1 MPPRREKSARGRKSA
16 AKEAPTGAES
26 NLGMMGRSAYSP
38 ARLEPVKASG
48 VDSSAPVTRA
58 AVGRICT
65 LLCTLRSSNPAFF
78 FSACCILVLVAVVAA
93 AVAAA
98 AACVNVVWTTE
109 RIVFGL
115 ILGLVVLVV
124 MILGIALAISEHRR
138 ADAEKESF
146 YRWMMAISSSS
157 SGETSSAVDESRRG
171 APEPEDI
178 PVADFFSG
186 FPEVSDDVVSRFWGI
201 CIDNLASWVAPAA
214 TNLDENRDV
223 HPSVAAVLVAVAPSW
238 LRVWRNLLAED
249 DVNCAK
255 IRPDFTLTD
264 HRDAV
269 VSVIGAL
276 LVVEVKLPGDLVS
289 AVIQTCADLRRR
301 VYKLCCER
309 DARGEP
315 CDGIFAIGIATDGIE
330 VVFVRVVSG
339 VPAPGGSFAQAEP
352 CPTSTTEPLPLFRGW
367 SFFSRPAFSRAHP
380 PAGFRA
386 LARLTMAPVSLLG
399 TDCPLDRVNATLT
412 LLADNRPSQ
421 AVLEFEFRLGSGGSS
436 DVYKIAG
443 HNSLVVKLA
452 RFATAAICRSYEAE
466 RIALSALCQAAQS
479 GLVPELVGV
488 GRLNPDGAWPLLLLR
503 PPGMQLPAWVK
514 ACIEKTDR
522 QLAPAS
528 GSSASV
534 RLNCAR
540 IVASSLLDALAA
552 AHAANIAH
560 CDVRPL
566 NVVIVNDQPML
577 VDWGSSRRFGI
588 EAAGCG
594 VAAYASMSVFK
605 QKSFVARPA
614 QDIAGVLYTW
624 FCIAFDGGCVA
635 PWFLHHNSG
644 NTAMFAK
651 RTLWITGQAARHE
664 SAAAIA
670 DALRFIESSPARSQS
685 VDLVARAR
693 TAINFTPLRRSA
705 V

>member
-1 MPPRREKSARGRKSA
+1 MPPRRDKSARGRKST

-48 VDSSAPVTRA
+48 VVSSAPATRA
-58 AVGRICT
+58 AVVRLCT
-65 LLCTLRSSNPAFF
+65 LLCTLRSPKPAIF
-78 FSACCILVLVAVVAA
+78 FSACCILVLVAVIAA
-93 AVAAA
+93 VFVAAA
-98 AACVNVVWTTE
+98 ACFNVVWTTE

-115 ILGLVVLVV
+115 LLGLVGLVV
-124 MILGIALAISEHRR
+124 MVLGILLAISEHRR
-138 ADAEKESF
+138 VDFEKESF

-157 SGETSSAVDESRRG
+157 SGETSSAVDG
-171 APEPEDI
+171 TPEPEEV

-186 FPEVSDDVVSRFWGI
+186 FPEVSEDAVSRFWGI

-223 HPSVAAVLVAVAPSW
+223 HPSVAAVLVAVVPPW

-255 IRPDFTLTD
+255 IRPDFTITD

-289 AVIQTCADLRRR
+289 AVNQTRAYLRRR

-309 DARGEP
+309 DALGEP

-339 VPAPGGSFAQAEP
+339 VPAPGGSFAQAVP

-367 SFFSRPAFSRAHP
+367 SFFSRPRFSRARP
-380 PAGFRA
+380 PAGFCA
-386 LARLTMAPVSLLG
+386 LARLMMAPVSLLG

-412 LLADNRPSQ
+412 LLADNRASQ
-421 AVLEFEFRLGSGGSS
+421 TVLEFESRLGSGGSS

-443 HNSLVVKLA
+443 HNRLVVKLA
-452 RFATAAICRSYEAE
+452 RFATAAVCQSYEAE
-466 RIALSALCQAAQS
+466 RVALFTLRQAAQS

-488 GRLNPDGAWPLLLLR
+488 GRRNPDGAWPLLLLS

-514 ACIEKTDR
+514 ACIEKTDH
-522 QLAPAS
+522 QLGSA

-605 QKSFVARPA
+605 QKTFVARPA

-644 NTAMFAK
+644 NTTMFAK
-651 RTLWITGQAARHE
+651 RTLWITGQAVRHE

-670 DALRFIESSPARSQS
+670 HALQSIESSPAQTRS

-693 TAINFTPLRRSA
+693 AAINFTPLRRSA
-705 V
+705 VYR